1 MPFETRAVPVVID
14 QDGFYWTT
22 APVVYRGKTDTIVV
36 EPCFRTDLA
45 SVPVFLSGLV
55 PVAGA
60 HDRAAI
66 LHDWNCVQLADAYR
80 ARTTPP
86 IDSVDTDALFR
97 RSLRELGVRPYRRRL
112 FWLGVRW
119 GALSNPARR
128 PGGGRTAPAV
138 LAWSRVLLPTVL
150 LPAVTTGL
158 TLAVGRVVRL
168 LVDALLGVPG
178 LPVEQVTPLR
188 ELRQAKQKRAQQQE
202 VRAQLADRRRP

>member
-14 QDGFYWTT
+14 HDGFYWTT
-22 APVVYRGKTDTIVV
+22 APVVYQGKTDTIVV

-66 LHDWNCVQLADAYR
+66 LHDWNCVQLADAFR
-80 ARTTPP
+80 AHETPV
-86 IDSVDTDALFR
+86 IGSVDTDALFR

-119 GALSNPARR
+119 GALVHPARR
-128 PGGGRTAPAV
+128 PGGGRAAPAV
-138 LAWSRVLLPTVL
+138 LAWSLVLLPTVL

-158 TLAVGRVVRL
+158 TLAVGRAVRL
-168 LVDALLGVPG
+168 LVDAVLGVPG

-188 ELRQAKQKRAQQQE
+188 ELRQAKEKRAQQQE